1 MVAIADK
8 MRVLQDWRKQAETAA
23 HSSNIYNWLL
33 SSGSLP
39 RQFSVK
45 MIDPWPGNIEI
56 GRSLCKGLFTS
67 GGASIPFAQNLWDEI
82 DQYPQW
88 SNQLHGFTWLRDLRA
103 LGGDQSRRLARQMVD
118 QWLAHNDRW
127 DAGIWKAD
135 ILGQRITMWL
145 STYDFFCGS
154 ADERFQE
161 RYIGSLMRQTKHLSR
176 VFPEGLEGLPLLRA
190 AKGLIFA
197 GLAFP
202 GREQWAIQGFDSVL
216 AALPKLIL
224 KDGGHAS
231 RSPQQLVET
240 LQIMLDLRCALYRSN
255 YPVPEILQK
264 TIERAGQAL
273 KFFRYGDKRLALFHG
288 GQEFD
293 AAVLD
298 TMQAQIISTGK
309 PEATLRES
317 GFERAVLGR
326 SLLMLDTGTIPEAPY
341 NRSHHS
347 APLAFEFSHG
357 RDRIFTNCGG
367 HPSNADWQQV
377 LRHTAA
383 HNALTINGRPVH
395 DFHEDGS
402 IIRHHAPIECTRVD
416 TKETCLLDA
425 THDGYGRAGVTHR
438 RRFYLSTQGH
448 DLRGEETL
456 TTKKLPGKPR
466 QIDVRFHLHPSAL
479 VTLNKEKNE
488 AVIQL
493 PGGTSWRFYGVG
505 GDLKLESSIH
515 FASGIRPA
523 KTHQLVLCAAMAE
536 VVLQLKWALQR
547 I

>member
-33 SSGSLP
+33 SSGTLP
-39 RQFSVK
+39 RQFAVK

-56 GRSLCKGLFTS
+56 GRAMCKGLFTS
-67 GGASIPFAQNLWDEI
+67 GGASIPFAQNLWDET
-82 DQYPQW
+82 DLYPQW

-103 LGGDQSRRLARQMVD
+103 LGGDTSRRMARQMVD
-118 QWLAHNDRW
+118 QWMANNDRW
-127 DAGIWKAD
+127 DASIWKAD

-190 AKGLIFA
+190 GKGLIFA

-202 GREQWAIQGFDSVL
+202 GREQWAIQGFDAVL

-255 YPVPEILQK
+255 YPVPEVLQK

-273 KFFRYGDKRLALFHG
+273 KFFRYGDKKLALFNG
-288 GQEFD
+288 GQECD
-293 AAVLD
+293 ALVLD

-309 PEATLRES
+309 PETTLRDS
-317 GFERAVLGR
+317 GFERAALGR
-326 SLLMLDTGTIPEAPY
+326 ALFMLDTGSIPEGIY
-341 NRSHHS
+341 NRTHHS
-347 APLAFEFSHG
+347 APLAFEFSYG

-367 HPSNADWQQV
+367 HPSNPDWQQV

-402 IIRHHAPIECTRVD
+402 IIRQHAPIECTRVD

-425 THDGYGRAGVTHR
+425 SHDGYGRAGVTHR
-438 RRFYLSTQGH
+438 RRFYLSNQGH

-456 TTKKLPGKPR
+456 SAKKVPNKPR
-466 QIDVRFHLHPSAL
+466 QIDVRFHLHPSAQVSL
-479 VTLNKEKNE
+479 DKESGE
-488 AVIQL
+488 AQIRL
-493 PGGTSWRFYGVG
+493 PGGTSWRFYCVG

-515 FASGIRPA
+515 FAAGIRPA
-523 KTHQLVLCAAMAE
+523 KTQQLLISSSMAE
-536 VVLQLKWALQR
+536 AALQLKWALQR

>member
-23 HSSNIYNWLL
+23 HGSNIYNWLL

-39 RQFSVK
+39 RQFAVK

-56 GRSLCKGLFTS
+56 GRTMCKGLFTS
-67 GGASIPFAQNLWDEI
+67 GGASIPFAHNLWDEI

-103 LGGDQSRRLARQMVD
+103 LGGDTSRRLARQMVD
-118 QWLAHNDRW
+118 QWMANNDRW
-127 DAGIWKAD
+127 DASIWKAD

-190 AKGLIFA
+190 GKGLIFA

-202 GREQWAIQGFDSVL
+202 GREQWAIQGFDAVL

-273 KFFRYGDKRLALFHG
+273 KFFRYGDKKLGLFHG
-288 GQEFD
+288 GQEGD
-293 AAVLD
+293 TVVLD

-309 PEATLRES
+309 PETTLRES
-317 GFERAVLGR
+317 GFERASVGR
-326 SLLMLDTGTIPEAPY
+326 SIMMLDTGSIPEGTY

-347 APLAFEFSHG
+347 APLAFEFSYG

-367 HPSNADWQQV
+367 HPSNPDWQQV

-402 IIRHHAPIECTRVD
+402 IIRQHAPIDCTRVD

-438 RRFYLSTQGH
+438 RRFYISNQGH

-456 TTKKLPGKPR
+456 TAKKIPSKPR
-466 QIDVRFHLHPSAL
+466 QIDVRFHLHPSAQVSL
-479 VTLNKEKNE
+479 DKEKGE
-488 AVIQL
+488 ALIKL

-505 GDLKLESSIH
+505 GELKLESSIH

-523 KTHQLVLCAAMAE
+523 KTQQLVISSSMAE
-536 VVLQLKWALQR
+536 ATLQLKWALQR

>member
-1 MVAIADK
+1 MVALADK

-39 RQFSVK
+39 RQFAVK

-56 GRSLCKGLFTS
+56 ARSMCKGLFTS
-67 GGASIPFAQNLWDEI
+67 GGASIPFAHNLWNEADA
-82 DQYPQW
+82 YPQW

-103 LGGDQSRRLARQMVD
+103 LGGDQSRLLARQIVD
-118 QWLAHNDRW
+118 QWLSHNDRW
-127 DAGIWKAD
+127 DASIWKAD
-135 ILGQRITMWL
+135 ILGQRIAMWL

-161 RYIGSLMRQTKHLSR
+161 RYIGSLMRQTRHLSR

-202 GREQWAIQGFDSVL
+202 GREQWAVQGFDAAL
-216 AALPKLIL
+216 AAIPKLIL
-224 KDGGHAS
+224 KDGGHVS

-255 YPVPEILQK
+255 YPIPDVLQK
-264 TIERAGQAL
+264 NIERAGQAL
-273 KFFRYGDKRLALFHG
+273 KFFRYGDKKLAMFHG
-288 GQEFD
+288 GQECD
-293 AAVLD
+293 STVLD
-298 TMQAQIISTGK
+298 TVQAQVISTGK
-309 PEATLRES
+309 PDTSLRES

-326 SLLMLDTGTIPEAPY
+326 SLLMIDTGTIPDAPY
-341 NRSHHS
+341 DRTHHS
-347 APLAFEFSHG
+347 APLAFEFVYG
-357 RDRIFTNCGG
+357 RERIFTNCGG

-416 TKETCLLDA
+416 TKESCLLDA
-425 THDGYGRAGVTHR
+425 THEGYARAGVSHR
-438 RRFYLSTQGH
+438 RRFYLSNQGH
-448 DLRGEETL
+448 DMRGEETL
-456 TTKKLPGKPR
+456 IAKKVPNKPR
-466 QIDVRFHLHPSAL
+466 DIDVRFHLHPRIL
-479 VTLNKEKNE
+479 VKYDEVKNE
-488 AVIQL
+488 AILQV
-493 PGGTSWRFYGVG
+493 PGGTTWRFYAV
-505 GDLKLESSIH
+505 DAELKVESSIH
-515 FASGIRPA
+515 FGSGIRPA
-523 KTHQLVLCAAMAE
+523 KTHQLVLSAPMSGE
-536 VVLQLKWALQR
+536 SLQMKWALQR

>member
-23 HSSNIYNWLL
+23 HGSNIYNWLL

-39 RQFSVK
+39 RQFAVK

-56 GRSLCKGLFTS
+56 GRSMCKGLFTS
-67 GGASIPFAQNLWDEI
+67 GGASIPFAQNLWDETCN
-82 DQYPQW
+82 YPQW

-103 LGGDQSRRLARQMVD
+103 LGGDTSRRLARQMVD
-118 QWLAHNDRW
+118 QWMSGNDRW
-127 DAGIWKAD
+127 DASIWKAD

-161 RYIGSLMRQTKHLSR
+161 RYIGSLMRQTKHLAR

-255 YPVPEILQK
+255 YPVPEVLQK

-273 KFFRYGDKRLALFHG
+273 KFFRYGDKKLGLFHG
-288 GQEFD
+288 GQEGD
-293 AAVLD
+293 VVVLD

-309 PEATLRES
+309 PETTLRES
-317 GFERAVLGR
+317 GFERAALGR
-326 SLLMLDTGTIPEAPY
+326 SLMMLDTGSIPEGPY

-347 APLAFEFSHG
+347 APLAFEFSYG

-367 HPSNADWQQV
+367 HPSNPDWQQV

-402 IIRHHAPIECTRVD
+402 IIRQHAPIDCTRVD

-456 TTKKLPGKPR
+456 TAKKVPSKPR
-466 QIDVRFHLHPSAL
+466 QIDVRFHLHPSAS
-479 VTLNKEKNE
+479 VTIDKEKNE

-505 GDLKLESSIH
+505 GELKLESSIH
-515 FASGIRPA
+515 FAAGIRPA
-523 KTHQLVLCAAMAE
+523 KTNQLVLSSTMAE
-536 VVLQLKWALQR
+536 AVLQLKWALQR